1 MEQSP
6 STTVPPT
13 PLPPH
18 PLRKARRL
26 DQTSRRWNKA
36 SLIPLAAALIVL
48 IILVVPPIQL
58 FARISWLG
66 CEQISPGSP
75 TVFGPDGLYV
85 SLDEESRAT
94 LRLRMSSIPQEKW
107 PAAAL
112 RALPAHV
119 TPLGPLYE
127 TRACGTNQAR
137 LVLNVPAPIDAA
149 SADMTDLISWDGNQ
163 WQWVSGHADL
173 SSGAVVAHLDSL
185 PPNVLAVQTEPLAPV
200 IQAEIPAD
208 APVPDRLLA
217 DTHEISVNHFVVA
230 EDGSL
235 QGDPSELPAPFDDVH
250 AMFAVVR
257 NSAPNVPLDPAIIED
272 ILADAKQ
279 RAAHIK
285 AVTEIAVK
293 SHYAGIVID
302 YQGITPESRANM
314 SRFVAELAASLHKH
328 QKQLVVVV
336 PPPTQL
342 GGEWNTDGY
351 DWQAIGAAAD
361 VVQLDAPT
369 DPAAYGPSRRAEKML
384 RWATGEV
391 HRAKLQLAFSTSSIK
406 QTGNLIQLIS
416 YEESLKP
423 FKAITSPINLDEVVA
438 GTPVQLSLGDAS
450 DLQYDANAHMYR
462 YIVTAS
468 TSTTS
473 TIWINTGAAL
483 GQKLSLPLR
492 FGLRGVTIRGL
503 TDPHEP
509 GMWTAIEQY
518 QAQALAALPAQL
530 QVKWTVRGPD
540 GAHLSG
546 GTSTL
551 TDTTFVWTAPQNAG
565 RFTIAAALPNSA
577 TRGETTVNV
586 VQPTPTPSPTPTPQ
600 VTLTPIAGGT
610 DKCPDAK
617 YVADVTVPDG
627 TKFDK
632 GKEFTKTW
640 KVRNVGTCDWP
651 EGTVL
656 AHAGGEKMGAPD
668 TVKVGA
674 VKVGETKDIS
684 VPLKSPDSDGNFEA
698 MWRLMDE
705 RGNIFGEKLT
715 VVIVSGQPQDALA
728 AALPAVAPVTG
739 GSFELGGHVQGLPVS
754 PMKQAGM
761 KWIKVQVHHGDI
773 PAGSISAAHNS
784 GFKILLG
791 TVGDKNRVMSP
802 AYQSEFAQ
810 WLAALASAGADAIEV
825 WNEPNIDHEW
835 PVGQINGANYAA
847 LLAKAYPAI
856 KNANPN
862 TLVISAALAPT
873 GYFAGGCQANGC
885 NDDVFLSQM
894 AQAGASRY
902 MDCVGAHHNAGATS
916 PSATS
921 GHPADDGTRHYSWYF
936 WPTLNLYYNSGGGR
950 KVCFTEFGYLSGEG
964 YPSLQTTA
972 PAFAWASN
980 VTVAQQAAW
989 LAEAVSLAANSGKV
1003 RLMIIWNVDF
1013 TYYGSDPQA
1022 GYAIVRPGGSCP
1034 ACTALG
1040 QVMGAR

>member
-1 MEQSP
+1 MSTPSP
-6 STTVPPT
+6 PSP
-13 PLPPH
+13 

-26 DQTSRRWNKA
+26 DQTSQRWNKL
-36 SLIPLAAALIVL
+36 SIILLAAALIVV
-48 IILVVPPIQL
+48 IILMLPPIQL

-66 CEQISPGSP
+66 CEQASPGSP

-85 SLDEESRAT
+85 SLDEGSNST
-94 LRLRMSSIPQEKW
+94 LRLRMSSIPQEKL

-112 RALPAHV
+112 KALPAHV

-127 TRACGTNQAR
+127 LHACGSNQVP
-137 LVLNVPAPIDAA
+137 LVLNVPASIDAT
-149 SADMTDLISWDGNQ
+149 SADTTDLLSWDGKK
-163 WQWVSGHADL
+163 WQWVSSHADVPN
-173 SSGAVVAHLDSL
+173 AIVVAQLDTL
-185 PPNVLAVQTEPLAPV
+185 PPNVMVVQTEPLAPV
-200 IQAEIPAD
+200 INAEISAD
-208 APVPDRLLA
+208 ALILDRLLA
-217 DTHEISVNHFVVA
+217 DTHELAVNHFVIA

-235 QGDPSELPAPFDDVH
+235 QGDLAELPAPFDDSH
-250 AMFAVVR
+250 TMLAIIR
-257 NSAPNVPLDPAIIED
+257 NGTLDPAVVED
-272 ILADAKQ
+272 ILADAQ
-279 RAAHIK
+279 RRAAHIQ
-285 AVTEIAVK
+285 AVTDLAVM
-293 SHYAGIVID
+293 SNYAGIVVD
-302 YQGITPESRANM
+302 YQDITPELRTDM
-314 SRFVAELAASLHKH
+314 TRLVTELAASLHKH
-328 QKQLVVVV
+328 HKQLVVVV
-336 PPPTQL
+336 PPPTL
-342 GGEWNTDGY
+342 RGSEWDTGGY
-351 DWQAIGAAAD
+351 DWRAIGAAAD
-361 VVQLDAPT
+361 VVQLDAPA
-369 DPAAYGPSRRAEKML
+369 DPAAYGPGRYAEKML
-384 RWATGEV
+384 RWAIGEV
-391 HRAKLQLAFSTSSIK
+391 HRARLQLAFSTSSVK
-406 QTGNLIQLIS
+406 QTGRSFQPIL
-416 YEESLKP
+416 YEEALKP
-423 FKAITSPINLDEVVA
+423 FKAISSSVNLDEVVA
-438 GTPVQLSLGDAS
+438 GTPVQLSLGDALY
-450 DLQYDANAHMYR
+450 LQYDASARMYR
-462 YIVTAS
+462 YVVTAS
-468 TSTTS
+468 TGTTS

-483 GQKLSLPLR
+483 TQKLSLPLR
-492 FGLRGVTIRGL
+492 LGLRGVTIKGL
-503 TDPHEP
+503 TDLYEP

-518 QAQALAALPAQL
+518 QTQALAALPAQL

-540 GAHLSG
+540 GTHLSG
-546 GTSTL
+546 GTSAL

-565 RFTIAAALPNSA
+565 RFTIAAALLNSA
-577 TRGETTVNV
+577 TRGETIVNV

-617 YVADVTVPDG
+617 YIADVTVPDG
-627 TKFDK
+627 TQFDK

-640 KVRNVGTCDWP
+640 KVRNVGSCDWP

-656 AHAGGEKMGAPD
+656 AYAGGEKMGAPD

-674 VKVGETKDIS
+674 VRVGETKEIS
-684 VPLKSPDSDGNFEA
+684 VPMKSPDNDGNFEA

-715 VVIVSGQPQDALA
+715 VLIVSGQPQGALA
-728 AALPAVAPVTG
+728 AALPAVAPVVG

-754 PMKQAGM
+754 SMKQAGM
-761 KWIKVQVHHGDI
+761 KWIKVQIHHGDI
-773 PAGSISAAHNS
+773 PVGSISGAHNS

-873 GYFAGGCQANGC
+873 GFFAGGCQANGC

-916 PSATS
+916 PSAAS
-921 GHPADDGTRHYSWYF
+921 GHPADDGNHHYSWYF

-989 LAEAVSLAANSGKV
+989 LAEAASLAANSGKV

-1022 GYAIVRPGGSCP
+1022 GYAIIRPGGSCP
-1034 ACTALG
+1034 ACATLG